1 MGPCMGTRCCATN
14 PQRSFPSEDAH
25 HTGLCVTEDK
35 GRLTDA
41 RSLPALPHEAPTG
54 TGWSHAG
61 CVVLC
66 RWLQAVGLVLL
77 LDRLSPSIQIASFFP
92 ANTKNLFL
100 FSHFSHETTAWEV
113 RKHSFKCILGL
124 SSFISGTRGYKWY
137 CTMSYF
143 CLCFYFLAPLDT
155 HPHALWRL
163 MHSSRNAQSHLVRAL
178 IKKRGESSHW

>member
-1 MGPCMGTRCCATN
+1 MRAGSQTQGRQKGRQKEDLLEVFGGSCHFHMAAPGPRGANGPLHGNTV
-14 PQRSFPSEDAH
+14 
-25 HTGLCVTEDK
+25 LCHQSAAFLLIGGCSSHRALRYRAQDK

-100 FSHFSHETTAWEV
+100 FSHFSHETTA
-113 RKHSFKCILGL
+113 
-124 SSFISGTRGYKWY
+124 
-137 CTMSYF
+137 
-143 CLCFYFLAPLDT
+143 
-155 HPHALWRL
+155 
-163 MHSSRNAQSHLVRAL
+163 
-178 IKKRGESSHW
+178 